1 VSSAAI
7 TQFLQYLILAG
18 SGVTV
23 FRLST
28 TGLFRHYRVFFWFF
42 LFRIPNSIWPL
53 FLSVDSS
60 SYFIL
65 WITTTPIA
73 ATFYILVTMEVYR
86 LILEKHRGVY
96 TLGRW
101 AMQISTLVAVITSI
115 LILLPHFTPS
125 IPQRSRLLGYG
136 VAMYRGVDA
145 SVLIF
150 LLLMLLF
157 LTRYPVTLSRNV
169 AVHYVLFSIYFASS
183 TITSLLRGIWGIVIN
198 TQVNLI
204 LLGSSAL
211 CTLAWAIFLT
221 PKGEEVRARAS
232 VPFCKEY
239 EKRVLR
245 QLDTLNSTLIKISR
259 N

>member
-23 FRLST
+23 FRLWT

-53 FLSVDSS
+53 FLSVNSS
-60 SYFIL
+60 AYFVL
-65 WITTTPIA
+65 WIVTTPIVLI
-73 ATFYILVTMEVYR
+73 FYVFVTMEVYR
-86 LILEKHRGVY
+86 LILEKHRGLY

-101 AMQISTLVAVITSI
+101 AMQVSTAVAVVVSI
-115 LILLPHFTPS
+115 LMLLPHFTPT
-125 IPQRSRLLGYG
+125 IPQRSRFLGYG
-136 VAMYRGVDA
+136 SAMFRGVDT

-157 LTRYPVTLSRNV
+157 LARYPVTLSRNV
-169 AVHYVLFSIYFASS
+169 AIHYFLFSIYFASS
-183 TITSLLRGIWGIVIN
+183 TIANLLRAIWGIILN
-198 TQVNLI
+198 SQVNMI

-211 CTLAWAIFLT
+211 CTLAWAMFLT
-221 PKGEEVRARAS
+221 LEGEEVPARAPLPS
-232 VPFCKEY
+232 KEH

-245 QLDTLNSTLIKISR
+245 QLDALNSTLIKISR